1 MHTACHLAVPNCD
14 WGDDGGGAPRAE
26 TLVEA
31 VHRMPLAAVTAAV
44 LLMVRAAAQEVQ
56 ADPQPAPEP
65 LGNPATPDD
74 SDIAQLLGE
83 CT

>member
-1 MHTACHLAVPNCD
+1 MHTACHLAIPSYDCG
-14 WGDDGGGAPRAE
+14 GDGAAPRAE

-31 VHRMPLAAVTAAV
+31 GYKTPLAAVTAAV
-44 LLMVRAAAQEVQ
+44 LLMVQASAQEVQ